1 MIQIWLNS
9 NSITTKANSTLA
21 ELIKSQGYD
30 GARVAAEIDMQIVP
44 KVKWGEFIIKDGM
57 KIEIVEFVG
66 GG

>member
-9 NSITTKANSTLA
+9 NSITIKANSTLA

-30 GARVAAEIDMQIVP
+30 DARVATEIDMQIVP
-44 KVKWGEFIIKDGM
+44 KLKWGEFIIKDGM

>member
-30 GARVAAEIDMQIVP
+30 HSRVAAEIDMQIIP
-44 KVKWGEFIIKDGM
+44 TLKGGEIITKDGI
-57 KIEIVEFVG
+57 KIKNVEFVG